1 MRSGIA
7 GGALP
12 LRGLSQG
19 MRVVRDC
26 GTGLSSG
33 GDSLG
38 GFLLFATV
46 DEVGD
51 RGSHEQG
58 GHGADYY
65 TENHCEHEAADGV
78 TAEDEDADEYE
89 QRGQGGHDGTT
100 QGAVQ

>member
-1 MRSGIA
+1 MRSGSA

-33 GDSLG
+33 GDALG
-38 GFLLFATV
+38 GFLLAATV

-51 RGSHEQG
+51 GGGHEKG
-58 GHGADYY
+58 GHGAYY
-65 TENHCEHEAADGV
+65 HTENHCEHEAADGV

-89 QRGQGGHDGTT
+89 QRGQGGHDGTS